1 MVMTP
6 LTEMIIESGNADRIL
21 SAQQLERLVGGGNA
35 RRYGLVNRAIKSREL
50 LKARRGLYVLAD
62 KYRRN
67 SVHPFALAQQWEPGS
82 YVSAETALSFHGWIP
97 EAVHAVVSMTHG
109 GKSMRFTHEVFGQF
123 EFRRMTVKPGY
134 FLQAVAR
141 HELQHQVALIAEP
154 MRALLDLVYLRK
166 LPWQGLDYLVEGLR
180 IDEQAIKAVPSL
192 SITMLLDVY
201 KGKREQMFIEEL
213 LRSLG
218 L

>member
-1 MVMTP
+1 MTP
-6 LTEMIIESGNADRIL
+6 LTKQIIAQGQTNHVLNDR
-21 SAQQLERLVGGGNA
+21 QLARLLGGSDE
-35 RRYGLVNRAIKSREL
+35 RRYGQVNRA
-50 LKARRGLYVLAD
+50 LKAGELVRVKRGIYVLVD
-62 KYRRN
+62 KLRDDP
-67 SVHPFALAQQWEPGS
+67 VHPFALAQNLVPGS
-82 YVSAETALSFHGWIP
+82 YVSGESALSFHGWIP
-97 EAVHAVVSMTHG
+97 EAVRSVLSVTAKAKSVSYEHDTL
-109 GKSMRFTHEVFGQF
+109 GKF

-166 LPWQGLDYLVEGLR
+166 QPWQGLGYLVDGMR
-180 IDEQAIKAVPSL
+180 IDEQQLRLVPSL
-192 SITMLLDVY
+192 NIARLLDVY
-201 KGKREQMFIEEL
+201 KGRREQEFIEEL